1 MTRPVTVVSAVR
13 QELSRWQAARYRV
26 QSARASLFLG
36 LSLGLAAA
44 LAVGAVLALSG
55 ALMVILGLVP

>member
-1 MTRPVTVVSAVR
+1 VTRPIEVVLVAR
-13 QELSRWQAARYRV
+13 GRLSRWQAARYRV
-26 QSARASLFLG
+26 QSAMASLFLG

-44 LAVGAVLALSG
+44 LAVAVVLALAG

>member
-1 MTRPVTVVSAVR
+1 MTRIEVVLAVR
-13 QELSRWQAARYRV
+13 TRLSRWQAARYRV
-26 QSARASLFLG
+26 QSAMAS

-44 LAVGAVLALSG
+44 LAVGAVLALAG